1 MDADGRMEI
10 IRELCSFERRLTG
23 TDAERR
29 AADRM
34 AERLGESGR
43 RVEVEPIHVHP
54 QVGLISAAHCA
65 LGLAGSLVAIELPVL
80 GFALALLATTSMY
93 LDLNARLYLIRRLFF
108 RRASQNVV
116 SRGKRAEAPARVVI
130 TAHLD
135 AARTGAVYSPVTTR
149 LFARVA
155 NAVPFVLSP
164 SRMLFWSLA
173 ILVPVLAIR
182 AAGVDSDLISLFQL
196 PPTLVLLVAL
206 FALVDIALSDV
217 VPGANDNASGVAVA
231 LSLADELEA
240 EQPSQLDVWVVLTGG
255 EECLMQGM
263 RSFIRSHKRQ
273 LDGSSTYVLNLDSVG
288 TGKVRFAIGE
298 GPAVTY
304 ALDSRLTELCAAI
317 AEADAEGADRFG
329 ASPLRHGFATDA
341 LQARL
346 ARIPATTITCLERGA
361 LLPANHHAAGDVPGA
376 IDPAALDRAH
386 GFALELIRRL
396 DDDVGRRAGG
406 ERKTSPRPRARVAA
420 SER

>member
-1 MDADGRMEI
+1 MEI
-10 IRELCSFERRLTG
+10 IRELCSFERRLAG

-34 AERLGESGR
+34 AERLRERGR
-43 RVEVEPIHVHP
+43 RAEIEPIHVHP
-54 QVGLISAAHCA
+54 QVGLVYAAHCA
-65 LGLAGSLVAIELPVL
+65 LGLAGSLIAIELPVL
-80 GFALALLATTSMY
+80 GFALALLAATSMY
-93 LDLNARLYLIRRLFF
+93 LDLDGRVYLIRRLFF

-116 SRGKRAEAPARVVI
+116 SRGKRAEAPARLVI

-135 AARTGAVYSPVTTR
+135 AARTGAAYSPKSTR
-149 LFARVA
+149 LLARVA

-164 SRMLFWSLA
+164 SRLLFWSLA
-173 ILVPVLAIR
+173 ILVPVLATR
-182 AAGVDSDLISLFQL
+182 AAGVDSDLISLLQL

-206 FALVDIALSDV
+206 FALVDVVLSDV
-217 VPGANDNASGVAVA
+217 VPGANDNASGVATA

-255 EECLMQGM
+255 EECLAQGM
-263 RSFIRSHKRQ
+263 RSFVRNHRRQ
-273 LDGSSTYVLNLDSVG
+273 LHGASTYVLNLDSVG
-288 TGKVRFAIGE
+288 AGMVRFSIGE

-317 AEADAEGADRFG
+317 TEADAEGANRFR
-329 ASPLRHGFATDA
+329 AAPLRHGFATDA
-341 LQARL
+341 LPARL
-346 ARIPATTITCLERGA
+346 AGVPTTTITCLEPGG
-361 LLPANHHAAGDVPGA
+361 LLPVNYHAAGDVPGA

-396 DDDVGRRAGG
+396 DDDVGRRQGG
-406 ERKTSPRPRARVAA
+406 EPRYEPGRRRPRLAAAR
-420 SER
+420 R

>member
-1 MDADGRMEI
+1 MEI
-10 IRELCSFERRLTG
+10 IRELCSFERRLAG

-34 AERLGESGR
+34 AERLRESGR
-43 RVEVEPIHVHP
+43 RAELEPIHVHP
-54 QVGLISAAHCA
+54 QLALIYAAHCA

-116 SRGKRAEAPARVVI
+116 SRGKRAEAPARLVI
-130 TAHLD
+130 VAHLD
-135 AARTGAVYSPVTTR
+135 AARTGAAYSPVSPR
-149 LFARVA
+149 LLARVA

-164 SRMLFWSLA
+164 SRVLFWSLA
-173 ILVPVLAIR
+173 ILMPVLAIR
-182 AAGVDSDLISLFQL
+182 AAGVDSDLISLLQL
-196 PPTLVLLVAL
+196 PPTLVLLLAL
-206 FALVDIALSDV
+206 FALVDVALSDV
-217 VPGANDNASGVAVA
+217 VPGANDNASGVAAA

-255 EECLMQGM
+255 EECLAQGM
-263 RSFIRSHKRQ
+263 RSFVRSHRRQ
-273 LDGSSTYVLNLDSVG
+273 LHGSSTYVLNLDSVG
-288 TGKVRFAIGE
+288 VGKVRFSIAE

-317 AEADAEGADRFG
+317 AEADAEGANRFR

-341 LQARL
+341 LPARL
-346 ARIPATTITCLERGA
+346 AGVPTTTITCLSPGA
-361 LLPANHHAAGDVPGA
+361 LVPANYHTAADVTEA
-376 IDPAALDRAH
+376 IEPAALDRAH

-396 DDDVGRRAGG
+396 DDDVARRAG
-406 ERKTSPRPRARVAA
+406 RDQWLPPRRRARVVA